1 MKTMKKL
8 FALLLAVLMVMGMA
22 TTAMADDPVGTITIK
37 HAHEGHVY
45 EAYQIFSGTLH
56 GGILTDLRWGS
67 GIDMRDGDD
76 VGTTEDF
83 LEEIQTIT
91 RGEPPT
97 YPLGGKTSAK
107 DVAEV
112 LSKWSKDDAS
122 LQQFA
127 DICGKYLSSTKVDSN
142 EYDENTG
149 TYTINLGEVG
159 YYLVK
164 DRAGTDALK
173 EATATDYILQVVGNV
188 TVEPKAVNPTFSKT
202 VNNTLDGTYK
212 EALSAEVGEKIFFK
226 LESKMP
232 SKLLYYKQYV
242 LVFEE
247 TLPDELDGENIE
259 AVYIKHANG
268 QTTELLASG
277 KCKNETAAGSN
288 ALKIS
293 TYNLLDTSM
302 YPGININDTVV
313 VKYSATLKPT
323 VKTGKIT
330 DNGKGI
336 VNKATLSFS
345 NDMNQTYNG
354 GTGLTFAKMTDTA
367 SVYTYGLNITKVSS
381 ADHNTKLKDAEFVL
395 YRNVTDGNTKTPH
408 YAVLST
414 ADDMKNVID
423 HWTEDKNQAS
433 VLRSGEDGTFSIKGL
448 GGISYNLEEIEPP
461 QGYNTMDAPIV
472 IAINPTLS
480 SEGDLTALA
489 GKADYTDA
497 TTDLKTGMLSF
508 EVENTPGST
517 LPTTGGIGTTI
528 FYIVGGVLVL
538 GAGAAFVMK
547 RRNEEA

>member
-22 TTAMADDPVGTITIK
+22 TTAMAETVGTITIK

-56 GGILTDLRWGS
+56 GGILTDLNWGS
-67 GIDMRDGDD
+67 GINMRDDD
-76 VGTTEDF
+76 TDRTADF
-83 LEEIQTIT
+83 LEEIQEIT
-91 RGEPPT
+91 RGDT
-97 YPLGGKTSAK
+97 TPLAGKTLAK

-127 DICGKYLSSTKVDSN
+127 DICGEYLSDEKVSSN
-142 EYDENTG
+142 AYNESDG
-149 TYTINLGEVG
+149 TYTINLNEVG

-164 DRAGTDALK
+164 DQAGTEALK
-173 EATATDYILQVVGNV
+173 KATATDYILQVVGNV
-188 TVEPKAVNPTFSKT
+188 SIEPKAVNPTFSKT
-202 VNNTLDGTYK
+202 VGNTLDGTYK
-212 EALSAEVGEKIFFK
+212 EALSAEVGEKIYFK

-232 SKLLYYKQYV
+232 SKLLDYRQYV

-247 TLPDELDGENIE
+247 TLPDELDCEKIE
-259 AVYIKHANG
+259 AVYIMHANG
-268 QTTELLASG
+268 QTTELLKSG
-277 KCKNETAAGSN
+277 KCKNETTAESN
-288 ALKIS
+288 TLKIS
-293 TYNLLDTSM
+293 TYNLLEPST
-302 YPGININDTVV
+302 YPAINSNDTVV

-330 DNGKGI
+330 DGGKGI

-345 NDMNQTYNG
+345 NDMNQPYGN

-395 YRNVTDGNTKTPH
+395 YRNVTDGNIETHH

-414 ADDMKNVID
+414 EDGMKNVID
-423 HWTEDKNQAS
+423 HWTMEKTQAS
-433 VLRSGEDGTFSIKGL
+433 VLKSGEDGTFSIKGL

-489 GKADYTDA
+489 GKADYTAA
-497 TTDLKTGMLSF
+497 TTDLKEGMLSF

-517 LPTTGGIGTTI
+517 LPATGGIGTTI

-547 RRNEEA
+547 KRNEA

>member
-22 TTAMADDPVGTITIK
+22 TTAMAENVGTITIK
-37 HAHEGHVY
+37 HAHKGHVY

-67 GIDMRDGDD
+67 GIDMCDGDGD
-76 VGTTEDF
+76 GTADF
-83 LEEIQTIT
+83 LEEIQEIT
-91 RGEPPT
+91 RGDT
-97 YPLGGKTSAK
+97 TPLAEKTSAK

-127 DICGKYLSSTKVDSN
+127 DICGKYLNSTKVDSN
-142 EYDENTG
+142 GYNEDAG
-149 TYTINLGEVG
+149 TYTINLSEVG

-164 DRAGTDALK
+164 DQAGTDALQ

-188 TVEPKAVNPTFSKT
+188 VVEPKAVNPTFSKT

-212 EALSAEVGEKIFFK
+212 EALSAEVGEKIYFK

-232 SKLLYYKQYV
+232 SKLLDYRQYV

-259 AVYIKHANG
+259 AVYIMHANG
-268 QTTELLASG
+268 KTTELLNSE
-277 KCKNETAAGSN
+277 KCKNETTAGSN
-288 ALKIS
+288 TLKIS
-293 TYNLLDTSM
+293 TYNLLDPTM
-302 YPGININDTVV
+302 YPAINSNDTVV

-323 VKTGKIT
+323 EKTGKIT
-330 DNGKGI
+330 YDGKGI
-336 VNKATLSFS
+336 VNTATLSFS
-345 NDMNQTYNG
+345 NDMNQPYG
-354 GTGLTFAKMTDTA
+354 DGTGLTFAKMTDTA

-395 YRNVTDGNTKTPH
+395 YRNVTDGTTKTPH
-408 YAVLST
+408 YAVLS
-414 ADDMKNVID
+414 AEIGMENVID
-423 HWTEDKNQAS
+423 RWTTEKTQAS
-433 VLRSGEDGTFSIKGL
+433 ALKSGEDGTFSIKGL

-497 TTDLKTGMLSF
+497 TADLETGMLSF